1 MYSNL
6 FLLTQAQGVLL
17 VGILAIISG
26 GSSPWL
32 GLVAL
37 SMLAGFG
44 FYVLNV
50 QFFRENSTETLGD
63 LFAARTINGVQ
74 SWLHFYGIGL
84 VLFYAVAALSSEAW

>member
-26 GSSPWL
+26 GSSQWL

-44 FYVLNV
+44 LYVLNV
-50 QFFRENSTETLGD
+50 NSGADSTESLAD
-63 LFAARTINGVQ
+63 LLSEAIPGVRV
-74 SWLHFYGIGL
+74 WCLFLVVLWVMFMTGL
-84 VLFYAVAALSSEAW
+84 FLSSVTW

>member
-17 VGILAIISG
+17 VCILALTAEQPVQWI
-26 GSSPWL
+26 

-50 QFFRENSTETLGD
+50 NSGADPTETLGD
-63 LFAARTINGVQ
+63 LLSETIPGVRV
-74 SWLHFYGIGL
+74 WILFLVVLWVMFMAGL
-84 VLFYAVAALSSEAW
+84 FLSSERW

>member
-17 VGILAIISG
+17 VCILAMTSG
-26 GSSPWL
+26 QSVQWL
-32 GLVAL
+32 GLVVL

-50 QFFRENSTETLGD
+50 QSFKEHPTESLAD
-63 LFAARTINGVQ
+63 LFTARTINGVQ
-74 SWLHFYGIGL
+74 SWLCFYGIGL
-84 VLFYAVAALSSEAW
+84 VLFYAVLALTSEVW